1 MAKKRRTTFL
11 KTQKERARLEKQA
24 EKRARRQNR
33 ETDVP
38 GRSVL
43 RRAAAAHRDAARGGA
58 ASRLRSPAVER
69 SLPPTTLL

>member
-38 GRSVL
+38 GDPSFAGPQPLTETIPEV
-43 RRAAAAHRDAARGGA
+43 APP
-58 ASRLRSPAVER
+58 PA
-69 SLPPTTLL
+69 

>member
-38 GRSVL
+38 GDPSFAGPQPL
-43 RRAAAAHRDAARGGA
+43 T
-58 ASRLRSPAVER
+58 E
-69 SLPPTTLL
+69 SLP

>member
-33 ETDVP
+33 ETDLP
-38 GRSVL
+38 RRLDRRS
-43 RRAAAAHRDAARGGA
+43 RRIFIPLAENRGLIA
-58 ASRLRSPAVER
+58 ELTV
-69 SLPPTTLL
+69 

>member
-33 ETDVP
+33 GADDPGDPSFAGPRPLTETMPEVAPPP
-38 GRSVL
+38 G
-43 RRAAAAHRDAARGGA
+43 
-58 ASRLRSPAVER
+58 P
-69 SLPPTTLL
+69 

>member
-24 EKRARRQNR
+24 EKRARRQGR

-38 GRSVL
+38 GECFT
-43 RRAAAAHRDAARGGA
+43 DASGIPGA
-58 ASRLRSPAVER
+58 AQIGTPGRREADDGVDRIGP
-69 SLPPTTLL
+69 